1 MADIYKI
8 GVTIAMKD
16 NATAVLQ
23 ALSKHVVGL
32 NMSVEQLQGGFNRA
46 KLAALGFTGVIGGT
60 AMLAGMAKLAD
71 AGKEFAHQQSL
82 MYQAGLSQVEVA
94 QATGAAWQTAG
105 NVIGSSAEKNIALVA
120 DLRNQLG
127 SMKEAIAVMPQMA
140 QMGVVLSNLTGR
152 DQEQSAFT
160 AVRYLD
166 QRGALVDPNTHEIS
180 ASHLTQQA
188 RLLEG
193 IAIGSRGRVGPEQL
207 LAFQQYARTAG
218 AALSDRGLINL
229 APVIAASGSASTV
242 GTQLASLQQQLAG
255 GIMTQAG
262 ATWLENLGLMDAKKV
277 HVGRGGHLT
286 IDRGA
291 LAGGDEMRADPVSW
305 VRDYLSKALQK
316 SGFAT
321 TDSQMAELLRSH
333 LRGTVIGLLSEILRN
348 QPAFDRDAQ
357 NIQRAVGVDQYKVA
371 NATDPTT
378 KLNAFENAWHN
389 LLTALGAPL
398 VNDATGM
405 LAKLTAGITKLT
417 DFTRRHPRAV
427 EDLEMLAAGTAAFV
441 ALAGGMALTAAAL
454 GPLVSGVAALGSV
467 MAGASVAAAIPAM
480 AAFAAGAG
488 ALAATLA
495 AAGGILYGTHKLAG
509 WAKSEDHKLGY
520 DDGSPITWKDKLDP
534 FQWFHTHVGSPASAP
549 QAHVNDPFAT
559 AWQSVPIW
567 QQAQASRA
575 QERQTPSTQPQP
587 QPQQFV
593 IRPAPVMLDG
603 KKIGD
608 IMFNV
613 EYGRAMQD
621 LRAQGSYADG
631 VGNPRMPGM
640 AFVN

>member
-1 MADIYKI
+1 MADLYKI

-32 NMSVEQLQGGFNRA
+32 NMSVNQLQGGFDRA

-60 AMLAGMAKLAD
+60 AMLAGMAKLAE

-94 QATGAAWQTAG
+94 QATGIAWQTAS

-152 DQEQSAFT
+152 DQERSAFT

-218 AALSDRGLINL
+218 AALSDTGLTNL

-262 ATWLENLGLMDAKKV
+262 ATWLENLGLMDANKV

-321 TDSQMAELLRSH
+321 TDSQMGELLRSH

-357 NIQRAVGVDQYKVA
+357 NIRRAVDVDQYKVA

-378 KLNAFENAWHN
+378 KLNAFETAWHN
-389 LLTALGAPL
+389 LLTALGAPI

-405 LAKLTAGITKLT
+405 LSKLTSGITRLT
-417 DFTRRHPRAV
+417 DWASKHPKAV
-427 EDLEMLAAGTAAFV
+427 ENIELLATGTAAFV

-480 AAFAAGAG
+480 GAFAAGAG
-488 ALAATLA
+488 ALAASLA

-534 FQWFHTHVGSPASAP
+534 FQWFHTHVGSPDSASPAR
-549 QAHVNDPFAT
+549 VGDPFMT
-559 AWQSVPIW
+559 AWS
-567 QQAQASRA
+567 SRVA
-575 QERQTPSTQPQP
+575 LAPQP
-587 QPQQFV
+587 QSQPQQVV

-603 KKIGD
+603 KKIAD
-608 IMFNV
+608 VLFNA

-621 LRAQGSYADG
+621 LRASGASADLG
-631 VGNPRMPGM
+631 TQWMPGM
-640 AFVN
+640 AR